1 MASDINS
8 VCINGRVTQNPTL
21 KRTPSGTAFLGFSIA
36 SCKARL
42 VNQQWQEEVSYI
54 EVETWGAQAER
65 LSARISKGTPV
76 TVAGSLLQKRW
87 EKDGQKYSRV
97 VVTASGVQVHQ
108 QRTGGLQQSQG
119 AGYDAQSRDGGGNV
133 QLAGYPTPQ
142 NAGPYYPPE
151 NGNPPQQSRDGGGNV
166 QNAGYPTPQNAGPYY
181 PPENGNPPQQ
191 PQIGDYPN
199 RWEPGCDFPEEIPY

>member
-119 AGYDAQSRDGGGNV
+119 AGYDAQSSGGP
-133 QLAGYPTPQ
+133 QYQ
-142 NAGPYYPPE
+142 NAAA
-151 NGNPPQQSRDGGGNV
+151 PQI
-166 QNAGYPTPQNAGPYY
+166 QNAGPYY

-191 PQIGDYPN
+191 PQIGDCPN